1 MTETTTTP
9 DRPPIS
15 TRRAWAA
22 TITLSMSL
30 LVITMDMTILNIAL
44 PTMSRELQPSGEQ
57 LLWIVDVY
65 SLVLAG
71 LLVASSA
78 VADRWGRKRLL
89 LTGYTIFALAS
100 LLVLFADSPG
110 AVIAIRAM
118 LGIGG
123 AMIMPTTLSLI
134 RTIFTDTKQRAMA
147 LALWSAI
154 AGLGAAIGPLVG
166 GVLLE
171 NLSWHSAFLVNV
183 PLMVLAIIAG
193 ALLLPESV
201 SDKPG
206 AWDWPTIGLSFSG
219 MIALMWSIKKF
230 GKESSLG
237 VPSAWIV
244 LIFAV
249 VALTV
254 FVRRSLRQEDPM
266 LDVGLFRSRPFT
278 GGIAGALGS
287 MFAMAA
293 ALLLLAQ
300 WLQSVE
306 GSSPIS
312 TGVKLIPLALAA
324 AGASLVAPKLASMI
338 GPRAVLAGAIG
349 LSGLGMIVIYLIP
362 GELTYASIVVALC
375 LVGAGIG
382 SLAVGSVLIMSGSPE
397 HRAGNAAAME
407 ETSYEVG
414 SVLGVAI
421 LGSVASVM
429 YRADLDSS
437 GELAKLPGELAGPAR
452 ESIGAAV
459 DIANTV
465 GLPDVAEAAGEA
477 FTGSMQVTSL
487 VGGLIMLGVALTV
500 WFVVPRGT
508 TLDPDAGHG

>member
-1 MTETTTTP
+1 MT
-9 DRPPIS
+9 DASSIS

-22 TITLSMSL
+22 TLVLSLSL

-57 LLWIVDVY
+57 LLWMVDVY

-89 LTGYTIFALAS
+89 LTGYTIFAVAS
-100 LLVLFADSPG
+100 LLVLVADSPN
-110 AVIAIRAM
+110 AVIAIRAL
-118 LGIGG
+118 LGVGG
-123 AMIMPTTLSLI
+123 SMIMPTTLSLI
-134 RTIFTDTKQRAMA
+134 RTIFSDTRQRAMA
-147 LALWSAI
+147 LAMWSAI
-154 AGLGAAIGPLVG
+154 AGLGAAVGPLVG
-166 GVLLE
+166 GLL
-171 NLSWHSAFLVNV
+171 LVHMSWHSAFLVNV
-183 PLMVLAIIAG
+183 PLMVVAIVAG
-193 ALLLPESV
+193 LLLLPESV
-201 SDKPG
+201 SEKPG
-206 AWDWPTIGLSFSG
+206 AWDWPTVGLSFSG
-219 MIALMWSIKKF
+219 MVALMWSIKKF
-230 GKESSLG
+230 GKEADLA

-244 LIFAV
+244 LAVAV
-249 VALTV
+249 VALTL
-254 FVRRSLRQEDPM
+254 FVRRSLRQDDPM
-266 LDVGLFRSRPFT
+266 FDVGLFRSRPFT

-300 WLQSVE
+300 WLQSVD
-306 GSSPIS
+306 GSSPIA
-312 TGVKLIPLALAA
+312 TGVKLVPMALAA
-324 AGASLVAPKLASMI
+324 AAASLVAPKLATMI
-338 GPRAVLAGAIG
+338 GPRAVLAGAIA
-349 LSGLGMIVIYLIP
+349 LSGIGMIVVYLIP
-362 GELTYASIVVALC
+362 GELSYSAIVVALC

-421 LGSVASVM
+421 LGSLASVM
-429 YRADLDSS
+429 YRAELDAS
-437 GELAKLPGELAGPAR
+437 GHLDDVPAKLAGPAR

-459 DIANTV
+459 DIADAAH
-465 GLPDVAEAAGEA
+465 LPEMARAAGDA
-477 FTGSMQVTSL
+477 FTGSMQITSL
-487 VGGLIMLGVALTV
+487 VGGVIMLAVAAVV

-508 TLDPDAGHG
+508 TLDAAVGH